1 MNAPNLP
8 DFFDLFAIVFSDR
21 KSPERRALAGT
32 GLAPRDVMGIY
43 YEAHE
48 HMLKA
53 WKPGRANFRTA
64 VGAHFCR
71 ELKRQEGSQS
81 REFATDPAALAQM
94 HFETPSGEIE
104 RWRGEVSEE
113 IEKMVAALTASVA
126 KPGADRTARRH
137 RAQLLARVQQGDLF
151 AGAGGAA

>member
-1 MNAPNLP
+1 MSAPHLP
-8 DFFDLFAIVFSDR
+8 DFFDLFAIVFSEQ
-21 KSPERRALAGT
+21 KSPERRALVGT

-71 ELKRQEGSQS
+71 VLKHEMGRSSG
-81 REFATDPAALAQM
+81 EFATDPADLAQM
-94 HFETPSGEIE
+94 HIEAAPGEIE
-104 RWRGEVSEE
+104 RWRGEVSDDVERLL
-113 IEKMVAALTASVA
+113 AAMKTNAT
-126 KPGADRTARRH
+126 KPARTARRH

-151 AGAGGAA
+151 VGAGGAA